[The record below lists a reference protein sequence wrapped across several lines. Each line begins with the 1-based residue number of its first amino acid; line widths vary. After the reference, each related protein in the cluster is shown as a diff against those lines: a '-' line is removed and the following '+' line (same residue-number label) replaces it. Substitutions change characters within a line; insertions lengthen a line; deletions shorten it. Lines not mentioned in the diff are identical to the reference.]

1 MIRFMGSKT
10 MKIVYDE
17 NGGTKEVPVPEREC
31 MLWALTPTQAEQV
44 AKGVRAV
51 SKAYDGM
58 IMDTEFCIDSKGM
71 LWFVQARPETRW
83 NEELALHPHTIFMRR
98 REVEPKAAAAA
109 EILLT
114 GNGASRGAGQGKVR
128 FLRSALELNRVGK
141 GEILAAE
148 RTDPD
153 MVPGMRVASAILADV
168 GGDTSHAAITSRELG
183 IAAVIGIQNPTALQ
197 ALDGLDVTV
206 DGTRGRVYRGLLP
219 LHEVGGEMDVE
230 ALPQTKT
237 RVGLVL
243 ADIGQAC
250 SCPASATCRTLK
262 WACCAPNSCSA
273 TWACTLPRWK
283 PSTTANWNASSR
295 RRSANWTPSCARPS
309 ANSLTLAS
317 CRWISASA
325 NTSATSPASRK
336 NWKSSAK
343 RTTSAIP
350 TKSWPCIGVCAK
362 LKSCWT
368 NTPNVPRASTA
379 RWRRPRIWP
388 NTSASSWATSPNCWP
403 CPAIP
408 PK

>member
-1 MIRFMGSKT
+1 MT
-10 MKIVYDE
+10 
-17 NGGTKEVPVPEREC
+17 NTGGTKEVPVPEREC

-83 NEELALHPHTIFMRR
+83 AEELALHPHTIFMRR

-206 DGTRGRVYRGLLP
+206 DGTL
-219 LHEVGGEMDVE
+219 
-230 ALPQTKT
+230 
-237 RVGLVL
+237 
-243 ADIGQAC
+243 
-250 SCPASATCRTLK
+250 
-262 WACCAPNSCSA
+262 WA
-273 TWACTLPRWK
+273 R
-283 PSTTANWNASSR
+283 
-295 RRSANWTPSCARPS
+295 
-309 ANSLTLAS
+309 
-317 CRWISASA
+317 
-325 NTSATSPASRK
+325 
-336 NWKSSAK
+336 
-343 RTTSAIP
+343 
-350 TKSWPCIGVCAK
+350 
-362 LKSCWT
+362 
-368 NTPNVPRASTA
+368 VPR
-379 RWRRPRIWP
+379 
-388 NTSASSWATSPNCWP
+388 
-403 CPAIP
+403 PAP
-408 PK
+408 AA

>member
-1 MIRFMGSKT
+1 
-10 MKIVYDE
+10 MKSAAKW
-17 NGGTKEVPVPEREC
+17 TWKPCPRRKPESASCSR
-31 MLWALTPTQAEQV
+31 TS
-44 AKGVRAV
+44 G
-51 SKAYDGM
+51 
-58 IMDTEFCIDSKGM
+58 
-71 LWFVQARPETRW
+71 RP
-83 NEELALHPHTIFMRR
+83 
-98 REVEPKAAAAA
+98 
-109 EILLT
+109 
-114 GNGASRGAGQGKVR
+114 
-128 FLRSALELNRVGK
+128 
-141 GEILAAE
+141 
-148 RTDPD
+148 
-153 MVPGMRVASAILADV
+153 
-168 GGDTSHAAITSRELG
+168 
-183 IAAVIGIQNPTALQ
+183 
-197 ALDGLDVTV
+197 
-206 DGTRGRVYRGLLP
+206 
-219 LHEVGGEMDVE
+219 
-230 ALPQTKT
+230 
-237 RVGLVL
+237 
-243 ADIGQAC
+243 C

-273 TWACTLPRWK
+273 TWACTPPRWK